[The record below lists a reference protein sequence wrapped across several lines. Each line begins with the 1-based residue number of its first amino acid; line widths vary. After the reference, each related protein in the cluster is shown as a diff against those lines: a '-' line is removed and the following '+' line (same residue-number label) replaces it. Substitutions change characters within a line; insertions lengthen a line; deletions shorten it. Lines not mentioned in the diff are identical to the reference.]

1 MYQRQLADIAVHEK
15 VGTASINQIKDQ
27 IADYNYTFY
36 SDHRPGGLPYKK
48 DGGSPKRYQDPFLWA
63 RHEMFFTSKRHQ
75 CNSETK
81 LKVS

>member
-36 SDHRPGGLPYKK
+36 SDHRPGSFHIKK
-48 DGGSPKRYQDPFLWA
+48 TGVALRSTKIPFCGRDMKCFSPLRGTNVILRQ
-63 RHEMFFTSKRHQ
+63 
-75 CNSETK
+75 N
-81 LKVS
+81 